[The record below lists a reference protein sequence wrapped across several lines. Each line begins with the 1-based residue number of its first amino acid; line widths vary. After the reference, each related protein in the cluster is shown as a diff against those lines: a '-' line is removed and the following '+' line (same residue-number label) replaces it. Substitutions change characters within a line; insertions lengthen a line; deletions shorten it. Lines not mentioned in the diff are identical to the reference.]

1 MKAVQINQDKSAIT
15 LAHEINLIKEQ
26 TNKFLLQSSIEI
38 GKRLKEAKEI
48 VGHGNWSQWLEQN
61 VNYSQR
67 TATNLIKICDEYGA
81 MMLESGKNSN
91 RQAIANLGYTQA
103 VAMLKLD
110 FEEREN
116 FVLENDVE
124 NMTTR
129 ELEAAIKEKNDVL
142 EEKKKLEAKVKKILD
157 EKVALENDIKS
168 KDEKLSTQDQDVE
181 AYKKQ
186 VEELEDKLKASKAI
200 EKEIKDSKTKA
211 KADPEKIKALEASL
225 KASNDQIAEL
235 TNQLAKKNQANDK
248 TDEAELVTEIEVI
261 KEVEVVPEALTNELA
276 DLKTKLKASESTVK
290 YKATFGVIVNL
301 FNDLIT
307 ILEEIESTDPE
318 QYEKYKGATNKLLD
332 QLKQ

>member
-15 LAHEINLIKEQ
+15 LASEINLIKEQ

-67 TATNLIKICDEYGA
+67 TATNLIKICDEYGS
-81 MMLESGKNSN
+81 MMLESGENSN
-91 RQAIANLGYTQA
+91 RQSLANLGYTQA
-103 VAMLKLD
+103 VSMLKLD

-124 NMTTR
+124 SMTTR
-129 ELEAAIKEKNDVL
+129 ELEAAIKEKNDAL
-142 EEKKKLEAKVKKILD
+142 EEKRKLEVKVKRILD
-157 EKVALENDIKS
+157 EKVALENDLKS
-168 KDEKLSTQDQDVE
+168 KDEELSIHDQDVE

-186 VEELEDKLKASKAI
+186 VEELENKLKTSKAL
-200 EKEIKDSKTKA
+200 EKEIKESKAKG
-211 KADPEKIKALEASL
+211 KADPDKIKALEASL
-225 KASNDQIAEL
+225 KSSNDQITEL
-235 TNQLAKKNQANDK
+235 TNQLAEKSQANDK
-248 TDEAELVTEIEVI
+248 TNEAELVTEIEVI
-261 KEVEVVPEALTNELA
+261 KEVEVINEALTNELA

-290 YKATFGVIVNL
+290 YKATFEVIVNL

-307 ILEEIESTDPE
+307 ILGEIESTDPK
-318 QYEKYKGATNKLLD
+318 QYAKYKGATNKLLD